1 MPKTVPPKRFSD
13 EAVKAKTGKVWAE
26 WFKILNAEGA
36 KKMKHMEIARLLYDK
51 HKVPGWWC
59 QMVAVEYEQKHGL
72 REVHQSCTGD
82 FTAGVSR
89 TLDVSPAKLYKA
101 WADEKMRRT
110 WLKNDRMEITTATAN
125 KSIRAKWDETGRI
138 SVYFYPKGPAKC
150 QVVVDHMKLESAAE
164 SKRLTKF
171 WSESI
176 DRLRT
181 QFSDA

>member
-1 MPKTVPPKRFSD
+1 MPGGVSVISSMNTLF
-13 EAVKAKTGKVWAE
+13 
-26 WFKILNAEGA
+26 
-36 KKMKHMEIARLLYDK
+36 
-51 HKVPGWWC
+51 PGW
-59 QMVAVEYEQKHGL
+59 
-72 REVHQSCTGD
+72 SCNSTSAS
-82 FTAGVSR
+82 FTQATR
-89 TLDVSPAKLYKA
+89 FC
-101 WADEKMRRT
+101 RT

>member
-1 MPKTVPPKRFSD
+1 MPAAKKAKRFSD
-13 EAVKAKTGKVWAE
+13 EAVKEKTGKVWAA
-26 WFKILNAEGA
+26 WFTILDAAGA
-36 KKMKHMEIARLLYDK
+36 KKMKHMEIARHLYEK

-89 TLDVSPAKLYKA
+89 TLDIPLAKLYKA
-101 WADEKMRRT
+101 WADEKARGA

-125 KSIRAKWDETGRI
+125 KSIRAKWDETTRI
-138 SVYFYPKGPAKC
+138 SVYFYSKGPAKC
-150 QVVVDHMKLESAAE
+150 QVVVDHMKLESAVE
-164 SKRLTKF
+164 SKGMTKF

-176 DRLRT
+176 ERLRS
-181 QFSDA
+181 QFGDA